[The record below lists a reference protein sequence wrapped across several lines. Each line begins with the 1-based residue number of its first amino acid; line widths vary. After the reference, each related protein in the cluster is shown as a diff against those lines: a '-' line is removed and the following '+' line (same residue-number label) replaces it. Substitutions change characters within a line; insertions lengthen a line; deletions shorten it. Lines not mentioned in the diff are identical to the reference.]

1 LNNRTA
7 YGLAGLI
14 FAAVAIDFAL
24 NNGDAFVFLVLKFLD
39 LMEYA
44 MFWR

>member
-1 LNNRTA
+1 
-7 YGLAGLI
+7 LAGLI
-14 FAAVAIDFAL
+14 LAAVLADFAL
-24 NNGDAFVFLVLKFLD
+24 NNGDAFVFLVLKLFD